1 MNRKGGAF
9 GKIKDSLLNH
19 VFITKAW
26 ARQRK
31 LKWDT
36 VVKRISDIRKTI
48 KVDGGLDE
56 KGNHFYFLAVKKSK
70 QTSKPKKK

>member
-1 MNRKGGAF
+1 MKRKIGAAP
-9 GKIKDSLLNH
+9 KIKEALLNH

-31 LKWDT
+31 LQWDT

-48 KVDGGLDE
+48 KVDGEFDA
-56 KGNHFYFLAVKKSK
+56 KGNRFYFLQEKKSK
-70 QTSKPKKK
+70 VCKVKKK

>member
-1 MNRKGGAF
+1 MKRKIGAAP
-9 GKIKDSLLNH
+9 KIKEALLNH

-48 KVDGGLDE
+48 KVDGELDA